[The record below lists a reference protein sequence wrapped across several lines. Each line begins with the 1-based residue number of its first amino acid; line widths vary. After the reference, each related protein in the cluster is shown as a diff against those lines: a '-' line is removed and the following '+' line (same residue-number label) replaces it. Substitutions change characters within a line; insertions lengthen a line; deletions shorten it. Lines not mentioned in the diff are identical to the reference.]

1 MRAADGKLEEKYARS
16 LERQKEYNEKRF
28 LLDEEFKAWENAKQR
43 KLKEEKEYKSFFLEQ
58 RANNLDGEENGPVKM
73 AIDQLRKDGNADRKP
88 FFFYIK
94 EILFVLVFIVLLTS
108 GLLALRFY
116 TSPATDWLTAYKAFT
131 YVAWVGYLL
140 LAATV
145 ILFYCA
151 LGVRKKGNNPPL
163 FELSSDRLVLIV
175 SISIIG
181 SHGLDRRLVDVWT
194 ISENPHIGSWMS
206 LFSFYA
212 SVLALAYLLAGI
224 ALAFVRGNEGEN
236 HVPAAINSDRPIGDW
251 TEDLLSRRE
260 FAEHITRFI
269 CRRGEDSLTVGLFG
283 EWGSGKSSI
292 FNMTKGLIP
301 KKNTIAF
308 EFKPW
313 YFGVNTHDIIHKFLL
328 QFLEEVQ
335 ADKQRN
341 VQLNK
346 LLRKYIQALASVS
359 LRPPGA
365 VISVKDFLDKSFADV
380 DSLSVNSLKKE
391 IDACLKKL
399 DKKIVVFIDDIDRL
413 DSQEIQ
419 MVFKVV
425 RLVADFPNT
434 IYILAMD
441 EQVIVDALGAS
452 FYKELSIGKEESRK
466 LGQKYLEKFIQV
478 PLYLPKADYQAV
490 AKLCWNGLER
500 TLEEINS
507 KILDDTEAPK
517 AEEFVYQATFLH
529 LTPRNVKR
537 YLNLV
542 EVFVPMMEDKVNA
555 RDLLYLLLIKVTSP
569 SLYEHIYYHS
579 ILFLNEFKEPNSA
592 QNAYNS
598 LINAI
603 PDIAAYSNILVELFP
618 QTTSM
623 FNSRKRTDQDKEQW
637 EKQRR
642 ICSGKHFA
650 EYYTY
655 AINDFVTKQD
665 IEKYVSSLSG
675 SADKK
680 EHISAYS
687 RLLERASAFELNQ
700 MIFER
705 VASDDSVRIKI
716 NYMDVLISR
725 YSALF
730 DKRNEKETS
739 LEKHFTLKAIMDI
752 ALYVKKS
759 IPETS
764 LFYDTHA
771 NGTLGVIANLYGRY
785 HEVEGMPDLAKMF
798 LDRIESYNSLDHFI
812 DSMFINDSLLIF
824 ELWTQID
831 SVHKERILNKWL
843 GNIDQLEQLI
853 RLTYEFNYDLT
864 TPIEKQ
870 DEKSILYPLYQTLKH
885 LPLDTVVRIIGSH
898 DKSLSSN
905 EINGFIEVYSN
916 LDTLLYRYF
925 RKLYEEAKV
934 NNTNVFKTDATIN
947 YAGLVKSKGYKAG
960 WIKSFELISEIEL
973 YHSELRQ

>member
-28 LLDEEFKAWENAKQR
+28 LLDEELQAWENVKQQ
-43 KLKEEKEYKSFFLEQ
+43 KLKEEKESKSFFLEQ
-58 RANNLDGEENGPVKM
+58 QASKLDEEENGPLKM
-73 AIDQLRKDGNADRKP
+73 AIDQLGKDGSADRKP
-88 FFFYIK
+88 FFYYMK
-94 EILFVLVFIVLLTS
+94 EILFVLVFVVSLTT

-116 TSPATDWLTAYKAFT
+116 TSPVADWLTAYKAFT
-131 YVAWVGYLL
+131 YVAWIGYLL
-140 LAATV
+140 LAIIV

-181 SHGLDRRLVDVWT
+181 SHGLDRRLVDLWT
-194 ISENPHIGSWMS
+194 ISENPHIGSWMA

-212 SVLALAYLLAGI
+212 SVFALVYLFVAI
-224 ALAFVRGNEGEN
+224 AIAFVRGNEGKDP
-236 HVPAAINSDRPIGDW
+236 VPAAINSDRPISDW

-260 FAEHITRFI
+260 FAEHIARFI

-301 KKNTIAF
+301 EKNTIAF

-346 LLRKYIQALASVS
+346 LLRKYIHALASVS

-478 PLYLPKADYQAV
+478 PLFLPKADYQAV
-490 AKLCWNGLER
+490 AKLCWNGLQR
-500 TLEEINS
+500 TLEEVNS
-507 KILDDTEAPK
+507 KILDDTGAPK
-517 AEEFVYQATFLH
+517 AEEFVYQATFLK

-569 SLYEHIYYHS
+569 SLYEHIYYHK
-579 ILFLNEFKEPNSA
+579 ILFFNEFKEPNSD

-623 FNSRKRTDQDKEQW
+623 FSDRKRTDQNKEHW

-642 ICSGKHFA
+642 ICSDKHFA

-655 AINDFVTKQD
+655 AINDSVTKQD

-675 SADKK
+675 SVDKK
-680 EHISAYS
+680 AHISAYS

-739 LEKHFTLKAIMDI
+739 LEKYFTLKAIMDI
-752 ALYVKKS
+752 ALYVKKR
-759 IPETS
+759 IPETL
-764 LFYDTHA
+764 LFYDTTA
-771 NGTLGVIANLYGRY
+771 NGTLGVIANLYDRY
-785 HEVEGMPDLAKMF
+785 HEVEDMPDLAKMF
-798 LDRIESYNSLDHFI
+798 LDRIEGCKTLEHFI
-812 DSMFINDSLLIF
+812 DNIFIDDSLLIF
-824 ELWTQID
+824 EVWTQID
-831 SVHKERILNKWL
+831 PVSKDRILDKWL
-843 GNIDQLEQLI
+843 GNIDQLEQMI
-853 RLTYEFNYDLT
+853 DLTYEFNYDLT

-870 DEKSILYPLYQTLKH
+870 DEKSILYPLYPTLKH
-885 LPLDTVVRIIGSH
+885 LPLGSVKRIIGSH

-905 EINGFIEVYSN
+905 YINRFIEVYSN
-916 LDTLLYRYF
+916 LDTHLHRYF
-925 RKLYEEAKV
+925 QKLYEEAKV
-934 NNTNVFKTDATIN
+934 NNTNVFKTDAIIN
-947 YAGLVKSKGYKAG
+947 YVDLVKRKGFEAG
-960 WIKSFELISEIEL
+960 WNKSLELISEIER
-973 YHSELRQ
+973 YHSE